1 MTDSSPPASVPSYPI
16 YYDHHEQLLQEAY
29 ERGEFEPRGQRQHK
43 SGLVIDFLVPPRY
56 DDSFLDGPG
65 F

>member
-1 MTDSSPPASVPSYPI
+1 MTDSSPPASTPPLYPLYD
-16 YYDHHEQLLQEAY
+16 YYEQLLQEAY
-29 ERGEFEPRGQRQHK
+29 DRGEFEPRGKRQHK

-56 DDSFLDGPG
+56 DEYLDGPG

>member
-1 MTDSSPPASVPSYPI
+1 MIEPTPAIVLTYPSSYD
-16 YYDHHEQLLQEAY
+16 YYEIQLQEAY
-29 ERGEFEPRGQRQHK
+29 NRGEFEPRGQRQHK